1 MKYNLKIFLLFVL
14 SFFSLNTYAVV
25 TPNNHTLVAAI
36 INRTGQVIRYYT
48 SDTEVASA
56 ILSGASAHLMW
67 EASPNIP
74 VKMEGFISRGYYVP
88 ICDEIKSINAGQ
100 TINVFTRHQPENSDD
115 YHCRALP
122 IAH

>member
-1 MKYNLKIFLLFVL
+1 MKYNRKIFLLFVISL
-14 SFFSLNTYAVV
+14 FSLNTYAVV
-25 TPNNHTLVAAI
+25 TPNNHTLVGAI

-48 SDTEVASA
+48 SDTEVATA
-56 ILSGASAHLMW
+56 ILSGTSAHMMW

-88 ICDEIKSINAGQ
+88 ICEEIKSINAGQ
-100 TINVFTRHQPENSDD
+100 TINVFTRHRPENSDD
-115 YHCRALP
+115 YFCRALP